1 MILEIIAIWQLNKN
15 IGQIV
20 ERKGHRS
27 GGYKFLT
34 VALWFGGEIVGAF
47 LGLAITGAD
56 ESAQCL
62 VYLVAIVGAVIGGG
76 ISYLIASNLP
86 DIAPPQLAT
95 PKTADIYHA
104 LTKLKE
110 QFDAGQIS
118 QQDFEVEK
126 ENLLSRM

>member
-1 MILEIIAIWQLNKN
+1 MLEIIAIWQLTKN

-47 LGLAITGAD
+47 LGLAITGYD
-56 ESAQCL
+56 ESTQCL
-62 VYLVAIVGAVIGGG
+62 VYLVALIGAVIGGG
-76 ISYLIASNLP
+76 ISYLIANNLP

-95 PKTADIYHA
+95 LKTVDIYQA

-118 QQDFEVEK
+118 QEEYELEK
-126 ENLLSRM
+126 ENLLSKM